1 MQIIITCE
9 HGGNNVPAR
18 FRKLFDRKERL
29 LNSHRG
35 YDRYA
40 LPLARELAQT
50 LNAPLFYA
58 EITRLLIDLNRSPHH
73 PKLFSP
79 ISARLDAGIKRDVI
93 NIYYLPYRNAVASS
107 VAATAMKGITTL
119 HISVHSFAPVM
130 NGQRKNAD
138 IGLLYDPARERE
150 KVFCV
155 QWQENIRQKKTVIR
169 IRRNYPYLGKADGLV
184 THLRKRFPPHLYAGV
199 ELELNQKI
207 MKRCVQWKHILCNT
221 LPSMPIIEAG
231 PR

>member
-9 HGGNNVPAR
+9 HGGNKVPAR
-18 FRKLFDRKERL
+18 FRKLFDGKERL

-50 LNAPLFYA
+50 LNAPFFYA

-73 PKLFSP
+73 PKLFSS
-79 ISARLDAGIKRDVI
+79 ISARLGAGIKRDVI
-93 NIYYLPYRNAVASS
+93 NKYYIPYRNAVTST
-107 VAATAMKGITTL
+107 VTTTATKGITTL
-119 HISVHSFAPVM
+119 HIAIHSFAPVM

-155 QWQENIRQKKTVIR
+155 QWQENISKKKPVIR

-184 THLRKRFPPHLYAGV
+184 THLRKRFPPDLYAGV
-199 ELELNQKI
+199 ELEINQKI
-207 MKRCVQWKHILCNT
+207 MKRRVQWKHILCDT
-221 LPSMPIIEAG
+221 LPSMPIIEVG
-231 PR
+231 P